1 MASGRLRHDHGRGD
15 APATCPT
22 AAQGVTSYGLF
33 LAGEAALNDG
43 QSGGAG
49 QWFDAALGH
58 PGADPLV
65 GERAFTATRSRSQRE

>member
-1 MASGRLRHDHGRGD
+1 MGG
-15 APATCPT
+15 ATPPQPVPT
-22 AAQGVTSYGLF
+22 AAQGVSSYGLF

-43 QSGGAG
+43 QSGEAG

-65 GERAFTATRSRSQRE
+65 GERAFMATMRRSQRE